1 MTKLFYFIP
10 LLLLLICLA
19 LFLVPMQRGLP
30 KGNGIVT
37 NVWAD
42 SKRIETARQNGLKYL
57 FVDVGDIT
65 KDGALVTPKE
75 EIEEFLSLAKNK
87 GFVLLP
93 YTEVNTENYDFSSSR
108 FMANLIGAH
117 KELVDMGFDG
127 AYLDVE
133 AVQKDKEADYLRLV
147 RLLRKE
153 LPSGSIIAAYAGF
166 LKDSDNRWEWD
177 HDFYQDVSESVDLIF
192 VAGFD
197 LDAKDASEYDEYI
210 VSQMEDISSSGYK
223 SYFMLGVPTHKK
235 YPETIDSAMAA
246 YRKALEGLPNDK
258 FLGVAIFS
266 DWTIDDGEWE
276 TYRRYR

>member
-10 LLLLLICLA
+10 LLLLLIGLA